1 MSGTD
6 KPIGYWLKHLHNL
19 IEEQFDATLGD
30 LGLDRRQWQIL
41 NLLSRAARSRG
52 EIEQA
57 LAPFWPGDVS
67 QVDAALDGPDGLVT
81 RGWAGYD
88 GDALILTENGRA
100 AHGTAAEH
108 VGGTRRLLLR
118 GLTPEQYAETVRILS
133 VMAGNLEAAP
143 AGRSTHPK
151 QDGSE

>member
-1 MSGTD
+1 MSDAD

-41 NLLSRAARSRG
+41 NVLSGAARSRG

-57 LAPFWPGDVS
+57 LAPFWPDGVPRLE
-67 QVDAALDGPDGLVT
+67 AALDGADGLVA

-88 GDALILTENGRA
+88 GDTFSLTEEGARHTA
-100 AHGTAAEH
+100 TAAER
-108 VGGTRRLLLR
+108 VGETRRLLLR
-118 GLTPEQYAETVRILS
+118 GLTPEQYAETVRTLS
-133 VMAGNLEAAP
+133 VMAGNLEAAL
-143 AGRSTHPK
+143 ARRA
-151 QDGSE
+151 DGKHH